1 MTTIRV
7 RTHLDSTT
15 VEIPELDSMV
25 GKDVEIVVK
34 EVPKC
39 HPDVQAFLDASKNLP
54 PDMDFDALAKMVNEL
69 REISTI

>member
-1 MTTIRV
+1 
-7 RTHLDSTT
+7 
-15 VEIPELDSMV
+15 MV